1 MIERVAIIGMGLIG
15 GSLALAW
22 KERRKDLTLAGHDV
36 PEVLEKAS
44 RRGMIDIAS
53 ASVPEVVR
61 GADLVVLSV
70 PLDAMHSV
78 LEEAAP
84 HLEPGALVTDA
95 GSVKM
100 PVLREASRVLPTAN
114 TFVGGH
120 PMAGSEK
127 GGISSAD
134 AFLFENAAYVL
145 CPPLGQEEEPWLERY
160 APLVE
165 LIEATGARVF
175 PLAAELHDRV
185 AACISHLPQILATSL
200 MQLVSNRQDKA
211 YTQLAAGGF
220 RDMTRIASSPFAMWH
235 PILDANRR
243 PILDALGAF
252 RDILSE
258 LALQLEHRDSGALC
272 RAFEDA
278 RSLREAIPKD
288 SRGFLYPLSD
298 IYVYA
303 EDRPGVLA
311 HITGTL
317 FKDGISIKDIALLRI
332 REGTGGAFRLSF
344 ENDHLAEAAVA
355 SLDKAGCRAQRL

>member
-1 MIERVAIIGMGLIG
+1 MIERIAIVGMGLIG

-22 KERRKDLTLAGHDV
+22 KERRKDLTLVGHDV
-36 PEVLEKAS
+36 PEVLEKAL
-44 RRGMIDIAS
+44 RRGMIDAAG
-53 ASVPEVVR
+53 ASVPEAVR

-70 PLDAMHSV
+70 PLDAMRSV

-84 HLEPGALVTDA
+84 HLKRGALVTDA

-100 PVLREASRVLPTAN
+100 PVMREASRLLPSAN

-160 APLVE
+160 APLVA

-175 PLAAELHDRV
+175 PLAAELHDRI
-185 AACISHLPQILATSL
+185 AACISHLPQILATAL
-200 MQLVSNRQDKA
+200 MRLVSDRQDKA

-220 RDMTRIASSPFAMWH
+220 RDMTRIASSPFGMWQ
-235 PILDANRR
+235 PILDANRG
-243 PILDALGAF
+243 PILDALGDF
-252 RDILSE
+252 RDILSQF
-258 LALQLEHRDSGALC
+258 ARQLELQHSGALC
-272 RAFEDA
+272 QAFEDA
-278 RSLREAIPKD
+278 RGMRDAIPRD

-298 IYVYA
+298 VYVYA

-317 FKDGISIKDIALLRI
+317 FQDGISIKDIALLRI

-344 ENDHLAEAAVA
+344 ENDQLAEAAVV
-355 SLDKAGCRAQRL
+355 SLGKAGCRAQRL

>member
-1 MIERVAIIGMGLIG
+1 MIERIAVVGMGLIG

-22 KERRKDLTLAGHDV
+22 KERREDLTLVGHDV
-36 PEVLEKAS
+36 PDVLEKAV
-44 RRGMIDIAS
+44 RLGMIDHA
-53 ASVPEVVR
+53 AGSVQDAVR

-70 PLDAMHSV
+70 PLDAMRP
-78 LEEAAP
+78 LLKRAAP
-84 HLEPGALVTDA
+84 HLEPGALVTDV

-100 PVLREASRVLPTAN
+100 PVLRDARRLLPPAN
-114 TFVGGH
+114 AFVGGH

-145 CPPLGQEEEPWLERY
+145 CPPLGQESEPWLEQF

-165 LIEATGARVF
+165 VVEATGARVF
-175 PLAAELHDRV
+175 PLAAELHDRI
-185 AACISHLPQILATSL
+185 AACISHLPQIVATAL
-200 MQLVSNRQDKA
+200 MRLVSEQPDKA
-211 YTQLAAGGF
+211 FTQLAAGGF
-220 RDMTRIASSPFAMWH
+220 RDMTRIASSPFAMWD
-235 PILDANRR
+235 PILDANRK
-243 PILDALGAF
+243 PILDALSTFG
-252 RDILSE
+252 DILSE
-258 LALQLEHRDSGALC
+258 YARALEHKDSGTLC
-272 RAFEDA
+272 RAFDAA
-278 RSLREAIPKD
+278 RSLRDAIPRD

-317 FKDGISIKDIALLRI
+317 FQNGISIKDIALLRI

-344 ENDHLAEAAVA
+344 ENDQVAEAAVV
-355 SLDKAGCRAQRL
+355 SLGKAGCRAQRL